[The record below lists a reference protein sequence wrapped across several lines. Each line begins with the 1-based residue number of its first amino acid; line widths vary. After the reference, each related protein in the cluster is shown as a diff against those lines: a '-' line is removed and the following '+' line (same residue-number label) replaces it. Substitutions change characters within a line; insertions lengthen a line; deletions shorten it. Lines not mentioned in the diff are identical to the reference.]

1 MESFLYYL
9 LRASILMALFYGFYK
24 IFFAKTIHEYQ
35 ADQQVLD
42 KGVNPKQYQLLLIR
56 ESVGEQKFALANNFH
71 RRDLHKR
78 ITMMMKT
85 KTNNRVKWNYAM
97 ALPALFLAM
106 TLLSIPKLNASIHE
120 RELDEIEKKDSLGGG
135 SEKNVEIIVRG
146 FDGKKNPLVIVDG
159 KKITHDEF
167 QEIKPENIKSVSV
180 LKNKSAVDVYGE
192 EGKDG
197 VILITTKKN
206 VIIRS
211 HDNVNLDE
219 VLIVIDGERMD
230 RNFKLNS
237 IIPEE
242 IESISVLKNKSAVDL
257 YGEEGANGV
266 VIIEK
271 KRDVLK

>member
-1 MESFLYYL
+1 
-9 LRASILMALFYGFYK
+9 
-24 IFFAKTIHEYQ
+24 
-35 ADQQVLD
+35 
-42 KGVNPKQYQLLLIR
+42 
-56 ESVGEQKFALANNFH
+56 
-71 RRDLHKR
+71 
-78 ITMMMKT
+78 MMKT

-97 ALPALFLAM
+97 VLPVLFLAM
-106 TLLSIPKLNASIHE
+106 ILLSIPKLNASMHE

-167 QEIKPENIKSVSV
+167 QEIKPENIESVSV

-197 VILITTKKN
+197 VILITTKKKP
-206 VIIRS
+206 IIRS
-211 HDNVNLDE
+211 NDNVNLDG
-219 VLIVIDGERMD
+219 VLIVIDGEKMD
-230 RNFKLNS
+230 SDFKLSS

-271 KRDVLK
+271 KRDVSK